1 MSAQP
6 QKRSSRVPL
15 RALRRSGWKG
25 WVARAASVASTLMLV
40 IAETVLPLPLPAE
53 RTSSST
59 RKMRTFSSG
68 ALGSVVMMRIET
80 PAAGAETL
88 KR

>member
-1 MSAQP
+1 
-6 QKRSSRVPL
+6 
-15 RALRRSGWKG
+15 
-25 WVARAASVASTLMLV
+25 MLV
-40 IAETVLPLPLPAE
+40 IAETALPLPLPAE

-59 RKMRTFSSG
+59 RMTRTFLSG

-80 PAAGAETL
+80 PEVGAETL